1 MSNTKQYLDYTGL
14 KTYHNELVQRLED
27 LEFEPNKIF
36 ADVNAL
42 VNPSNWVKNGRIA
55 GVKAGLMVT
64 VGDYIWQLKD
74 ANVFK
79 GILENNSSV
88 TESTTAEELGWRV
101 ISNKV
106 DFDVNDHILILTK

>member
-14 KTYHNELVQRLED
+14 TTYHNELVQRLED

-42 VNPSNWVKNGRIA
+42 VTRTNWVKNNRIA
-55 GVKAGLMVT
+55 GVKEGLMVT

-88 TESTTAEELGWRV
+88 TESTTAEEMGWRV
-101 ISNKV
+101 IGNKV
-106 DFDVNDHILILTK
+106 DFDVNDHTLILTK

>member
-14 KTYHNELVQRLED
+14 TTYHNELVQRLED

-42 VNPSNWVKNGRIA
+42 VTRDNWVKNNRIA
-55 GVKAGLMVT
+55 GVKEGLMVT

-79 GILENNSSV
+79 GILENNSSA
-88 TESTTAEELGWRV
+88 TESTTAEDLGWKV

-106 DFDVNDHILILTK
+106 DFNVNDHTLILTK